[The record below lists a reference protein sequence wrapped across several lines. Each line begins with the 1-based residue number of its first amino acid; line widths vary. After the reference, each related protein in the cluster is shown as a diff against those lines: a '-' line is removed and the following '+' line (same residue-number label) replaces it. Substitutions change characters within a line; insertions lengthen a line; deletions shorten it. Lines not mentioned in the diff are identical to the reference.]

1 MIKYAAEA
9 TKEKE
14 GLFWI
19 QSIVGTKACQGES
32 VARTP
37 LISVD
42 PEAERPGP
50 EMGPGY
56 NLQGL
61 PPVIRSLPGRSL
73 KPFTVSQNGVITL
86 GQLLKYM

>member
-1 MIKYAAEA
+1 MHQKQPKKRRVYFGYSPSWGRRHAR
-9 TKEKE
+9 
-14 GLFWI
+14 
-19 QSIVGTKACQGES
+19 ES

-56 NLQGL
+56 NVQGL
-61 PPVIRSLPGRSL
+61 PPVIYSVR
-73 KPFTVSQNGVITL
+73 KVS
-86 GQLLKYM
+86 